1 MTIKNLEIV
10 HANTEVFTTWEFIMV
25 IIGIG
30 CFGILVFLS
39 IIIYNYVHRFD
50 LDDELHR

>member
-1 MTIKNLEIV
+1 MTPNNLETV
-10 HANTEVFTTWEFIMV
+10 HAKTDIFTTWELSML

-39 IIIYNYVHRFD
+39 ILVYKYVHCFD
-50 LDDELHR
+50 LDDELHK

>member
-1 MTIKNLEIV
+1 MIFRKLETV
-10 HANTEVFTTWEFIMV
+10 TVQTDAFTTWEISML

-30 CFGILVFLS
+30 CFGILIFLS
-39 IIIYNYVHRFD
+39 ILLYNYVHRFD